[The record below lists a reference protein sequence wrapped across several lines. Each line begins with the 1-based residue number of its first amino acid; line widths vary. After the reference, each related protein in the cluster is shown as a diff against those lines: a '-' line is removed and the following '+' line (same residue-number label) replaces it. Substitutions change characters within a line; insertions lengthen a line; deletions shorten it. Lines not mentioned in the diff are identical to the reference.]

1 LYALLQAGLRIQG
14 SIFPVRQVHRKM
26 LEFAALH
33 DVKSFIETFLMNVEG
48 VESAFKK
55 LAEGSMRY
63 RAVLVA

>member
-1 LYALLQAGLRIQG
+1 
-14 SIFPVRQVHRKM
+14 M

-33 DVKSFIETFLMNVEG
+33 DVKSFIETFPMNVEG

-63 RAVLVA
+63 RAILVA